1 MLQYQTVAQAI
12 PVFDRPIPL
21 TDISYIRRKTMA
33 IVRWSPIRE
42 LEDMR
47 RNLDKLFGE
56 FVEPVT
62 RTQMVSKGEPGNL
75 VPSVDI
81 YDRKGEIV
89 IKADLPGV
97 GKEHID
103 LTITKDALTIRAE
116 AKKDDEIKR
125 EEYYLQERSRGTYV
139 RTIQLPQDVDS
150 SKAKASF
157 QNGVLEITLPKK
169 EEAKATE
176 IKVDI
181 S

>member
-1 MLQYQTVAQAI
+1 MTGQNQYTERI
-12 PVFDRPIPL
+12 D
-21 TDISYIRRKTMA
+21 IRRMTMA

-62 RTQMVSKGEPGNL
+62 RTQMLPKGEAGPL
-75 VPSVDI
+75 IPSVDI

-89 IKADLPGV
+89 VKADLPGV
-97 GKEHID
+97 EKEHID
-103 LTITKDALTIRAE
+103 LTITKDSLVVRAE
-116 AKKDDEIKR
+116 TKKDEEIKR
-125 EEYYLQERSRGTYV
+125 EEYYIQERSSGTYV
-139 RTIQLPQDVDS
+139 RTIQLPQDIDS
-150 SKAKASF
+150 SKTKASF
-157 QNGVLEITLPKK
+157 QNGVLEIVLPKR

-181 S
+181 A